1 MLAASEHEQ
10 DLTIILAGY
19 KDDLEKKLYSY
30 NDGLKRRFKVEF
42 HFEDYSES
50 ELLQIWERQLKESA
64 TKDEDGT
71 VLKPGWHVETTESG
85 NASVV
90 AARRVARGKGRKGH
104 GNAAAIKSLF
114 ENAMTAAKNRSDFD
128 ASNLCLK
135 IVDII
140 GPDPSQKNGETYVIP
155 LLDEA
160 MKKLETFSGLK
171 EVKQAI
177 YELVEVASTNYQNE
191 LAGYDILELPLN
203 RLFLGNPGTGKTS
216 ILEIYGKVLKA
227 LRYLSDGTIEY
238 KTASDFIG
246 DKKGQTQTQTAA
258 IFKNC
263 QGKVLF
269 IDEAYNLD
277 DDSYGAKAIDTI
289 VEQIDTKSGADMAVI
304 MAGYEKE
311 MMKMLRDQNPGLSSR
326 FDPAR
331 ALFFR
336 DFDNKALGRLVLLF
350 LHGGL
355 TFYS

>member
-1 MLAASEHEQ
+1 MPLIMFYE
-10 DLTIILAGY
+10 LIIHIY
-19 KDDLEKKLYSY
+19 
-30 NDGLKRRFKVEF
+30 
-42 HFEDYSES
+42 
-50 ELLQIWERQLKESA
+50 
-64 TKDEDGT
+64 
-71 VLKPGWHVETTESG
+71 
-85 NASVV
+85 
-90 AARRVARGKGRKGH
+90 
-104 GNAAAIKSLF
+104 
-114 ENAMTAAKNRSDFD
+114 
-128 ASNLCLK
+128 
-135 IVDII
+135 VDII
-140 GPDPSQKNGETYVIP
+140 VYLFLYLV
-155 LLDEA
+155 
-160 MKKLETFSGLK
+160 
-171 EVKQAI
+171 AI
-177 YELVEVASTNYQNE
+177 YIYH
-191 LAGYDILELPLN
+191 
-203 RLFLGNPGTGKTS
+203 LFVFLLKQKPS

-263 QGKVLF
+263 QGKVLL

-289 VEQIDTKSGADMAVI
+289 VEQIDPKSGADMAVI